1 MLCITVQ
8 VAGPIKAQKRVSCRV
23 QAVRSNAAAAAAA
36 DRQADSWAS
45 IAATGALTALVAATT
60 LLSGSAAQAG
70 ADLALGKQVSL
81 SVHVVH
87 ACQPWF
93 MNLLD

>member
-1 MLCITVQ
+1 M
-8 VAGPIKAQKRVSCRV
+8 SCRV
-23 QAVRSNAAAAAAA
+23 QAVRSNAAAAAA

-81 SVHVVH
+81 SVHVAH
-87 ACQPWF
+87 ACQP
-93 MNLLD
+93 LATRLVYEPG